1 MSKLQIENLSYAY
14 AQEEVLKGL
23 NLTIEEGEF
32 LCILGHS
39 GCGKSTLL
47 NLLAGLTKPNAGQIL
62 KDGKPLTGP
71 GTDRGVVFQ
80 NYSLFPWMTVERNV
94 TFAVE
99 KTGRFTKEEAIVRA
113 NEFLEKVDMTAH
125 KKKYPYQLSGGMRQR
140 TAIARALAMDADILL
155 LDEPF
160 GALDTKIR
168 AELQKLLRQL
178 WSQGEKKTIVFVTH
192 DLEEAMILASR
203 IVFIR
208 EGTIKEDIVISE
220 HINCCCQDVLG
231 EQECQDLKTKLAR
244 LYI

>member
-1 MSKLQIENLSYAY
+1 MSKLQIDNLSYAY
-14 AQEEVLKGL
+14 GQEEVLRGL

-47 NLLAGLTKPNAGQIL
+47 NLLAGLIKPCKGQIL

-94 TFAVE
+94 IFAME
-99 KTGRFTKEEAIVRA
+99 KTGRFTKEEARVRA
-113 NEFLEKVDMTAH
+113 GEFLEKVDMTVH

-168 AELQKLLRQL
+168 ADLQKLLREL
-178 WSQGEKKTIVFVTH
+178 WNQGEKKTIVFVTH

-208 EGTIKEDIVISE
+208 EGMIQEDITISE
-220 HINCCCQDVLG
+220 RINCCCQDALG
-231 EQECQDLKTKLAR
+231 EKECQELKTKLAR

>member
-1 MSKLQIENLSYAY
+1 MSKLRIEDVSYAY
-14 AQEEVLKGL
+14 AQEDVLKNM

-47 NLLAGLTKPNAGQIL
+47 HLLAGLIKPRKGQIL

-80 NYSLFPWMTVERNV
+80 NYSLFPWMTVEKNV
-94 TFAVE
+94 IFAVE
-99 KTGRFTKEEAIVRA
+99 KTGRFTKEKSRQRA
-113 NEFLEKVDMTAH
+113 HEFLTRTEMEEH

-168 AELQKLLRQL
+168 AELQRLLKDL
-178 WSQGEKKTIVFVTH
+178 WSRGEKKTVIFVTH

-208 EGTIKEDIVISE
+208 DGMIKESIPIPEDI
-220 HINCCCQDVLG
+220 NRCCRDCLD
-231 EQECQDLKTKLAR
+231 QEACRELKNTLTR
-244 LYI
+244 LYV